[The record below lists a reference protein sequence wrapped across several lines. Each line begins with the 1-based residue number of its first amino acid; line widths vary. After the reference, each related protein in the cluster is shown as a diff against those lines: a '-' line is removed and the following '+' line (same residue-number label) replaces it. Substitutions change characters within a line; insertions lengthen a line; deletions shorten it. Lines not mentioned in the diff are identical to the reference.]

1 VDAYAE
7 ACADEF
13 GGAAPSDWMTQHTD
27 YSVEEKTMRKITAG
41 LFISLDGVVEAP
53 DQWHFPYFNDE
64 MGAAVDATLG
74 AADTVLFGRKTY
86 DSFAGAW
93 PERETAGEEDAGLAK
108 ALGDARKIVVSNQK
122 LEFTWRNSEQL
133 EGDFVEAVTALKNE
147 PGANIA
153 LSGSVSVVRQLLA
166 AGLLDELHLLVHPIA
181 VRKGMRLFD
190 ENESPI
196 PLRLISSETFKT
208 GVLNLVYGP
217 AESTGD
223 ATYED
228 AKVHLAQPEQ

>member
-1 VDAYAE
+1 
-7 ACADEF
+7 
-13 GGAAPSDWMTQHTD
+13 
-27 YSVEEKTMRKITAG
+27 MRKITAG

-53 DQWHFPYFNDE
+53 DQWHFPYFNEE

-93 PERETAGEEDAGLAK
+93 PEREAAGEEDAGLAK
-108 ALGDARKIVVSNQK
+108 ALGDARKIVVSNRK

-133 EGDFVEAVTALKNE
+133 EGDLVEAVTALKNE
-147 PGANIA
+147 PGRNIG

-190 ENESPI
+190 EGESPI

-208 GVLNLVYGP
+208 GVLNLVYAP
-217 AESTGD
+217 AESTAD
-223 ATYED
+223 AT
-228 AKVHLAQPEQ
+228 

>member
-1 VDAYAE
+1 
-7 ACADEF
+7 
-13 GGAAPSDWMTQHTD
+13 M
-27 YSVEEKTMRKITAG
+27 KKITAG

-74 AADTVLFGRKTY
+74 AADTLLFGRKTY

-93 PERETAGEEDAGLAK
+93 PERELAGEEDAPLAK
-108 ALGDARKIVVSNQK
+108 KLGDTRKIVVSNQQ

-133 EGDFVEAVTALKNE
+133 QGDLIETVTALKNE
-147 PGANIA
+147 PGERTIGM
-153 LSGSVSVVRQLLA
+153 SGSVSVVRQLLA

-190 ENESPI
+190 EGEPSI
-196 PLRLISSETFKT
+196 PLKLRSSQTFET
-208 GVLNLVYGP
+208 GVLNLVYAP
-217 AESTGD
+217 AESPGD
-223 ATYED
+223 AGYED
-228 AKVHLAQPEQ
+228 AKAHLPQSEG

>member
-1 VDAYAE
+1 
-7 ACADEF
+7 
-13 GGAAPSDWMTQHTD
+13 
-27 YSVEEKTMRKITAG
+27 MRKITAG

-74 AADTVLFGRKTY
+74 AADIVLFGRKTY

-93 PERETAGEEDAGLAK
+93 PEREAAGGEDAPFAK

-133 EGDFVEAVTALKNE
+133 EGDLVDAVTALKNE
-147 PGANIA
+147 PGRNIA
-153 LSGSVSVVRQLLA
+153 MSGSVSVVRQLLA

-190 ENESPI
+190 EGETPI
-196 PLRLISSETFKT
+196 PVRLISSETFKT
-208 GVLNLVYGP
+208 GVLHLVYAP
-217 AESTGD
+217 AASPRD
-223 ATYED
+223 ATYDD
-228 AKVHLAQPEQ
+228 AKVHLLG

>member
-1 VDAYAE
+1 
-7 ACADEF
+7 
-13 GGAAPSDWMTQHTD
+13 
-27 YSVEEKTMRKITAG
+27 MRKITAG
-41 LFISLDGVVEAP
+41 LFIALDGVVEAP

-93 PERETAGEEDAGLAK
+93 PGREEAGEEDAGLAK
-108 ALGDARKIVVSNQK
+108 KLGDVRKIVVSSEK

-133 EGDFVEAVTALKNE
+133 EGDLVEAVTALKNE
-147 PGANIA
+147 PGGNIGM
-153 LSGSVSVVRQLLA
+153 SGSVSVVRQLLA

-190 ENESPI
+190 EGETI
-196 PLRLISSETFKT
+196 PLRLISSETFET
-208 GVLNLVYGP
+208 GVQNLVYGP
-217 AESTGD
+217 VESTGD

-228 AKVHLAQPEQ
+228 AKVHLPQPEQ